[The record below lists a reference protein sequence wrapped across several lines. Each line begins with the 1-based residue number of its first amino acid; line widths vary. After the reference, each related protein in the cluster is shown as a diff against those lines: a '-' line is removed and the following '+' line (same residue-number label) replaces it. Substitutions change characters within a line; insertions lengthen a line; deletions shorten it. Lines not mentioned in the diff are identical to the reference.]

1 LINNSWTQSNTYL
14 RLYPDSSANFFPA
27 ETPAKYLFITEGSI
41 PLWEKADGVTVLE
54 DNIIEVNSL
63 EYFFGDV
70 KAVDNITFA
79 VRKGEIFSFLGP
91 NGAGKSTV
99 INVLIT
105 LLPIQ
110 KGSARISGFDLKTEP
125 EKVRES
131 IGIVFQELTLD
142 RDMTVQEILEYHGR
156 LYSMPRTERQKR
168 IDELLDLV
176 ELEGKRDTLT
186 RHLSGG
192 MKRRLEIARGLMTRP
207 KVLFMD
213 EPTIGLDPQTR
224 IRIWEYVKD
233 INRQGTTIFL
243 TTHYM
248 DEADQLSDRISII
261 DHGKIIAT
269 GKPWELK
276 NALGQDLIYLE
287 TSDNRVARELL
298 KKLDSVRGIREK
310 TKGIVFMVS
319 VDGTY
324 LLPEIIDK
332 LRNGGIGIKA
342 VNLKKP
348 SMDDVFVHYTGRE
361 LRDGGTEKGN
371 VVVLRAGER

>member
-1 LINNSWTQSNTYL
+1 
-14 RLYPDSSANFFPA
+14 
-27 ETPAKYLFITEGSI
+27 
-41 PLWEKADGVTVLE
+41 
-54 DNIIEVNSL
+54 
-63 EYFFGDV
+63 V
-70 KAVDNITFA
+70 KQ
-79 VRKGEIFSFLGP
+79 GEIFSFLGP

-99 INVLIT
+99 INVLTT

-110 KGSARISGFDLKTEP
+110 KGSAKIAGYDLKHEP

-142 RDMTVQEILEYHGR
+142 RDMTVREILEYHGR
-156 LYSMPRTERQKR
+156 LYSMPKAERQER
-168 IDELLDLV
+168 IEELIKLV
-176 ELEGKRDTLT
+176 ELERKRDILT

-224 IRIWEYVKD
+224 IRIWEYLRD

-261 DHGKIIAT
+261 DHGKIIVT
-269 GKPWELK
+269 GRSWELK
-276 NALGQDLIYLE
+276 NALGEDLIYLE
-287 TSDNRVARELL
+287 TSDNVGATESLRQ
-298 KKLDSVRGIREK
+298 LDSVKGIREK
-310 TKGIVFMVS
+310 AKGIVVMVNT
-319 VDGTY
+319 DGTY
-324 LLPEIIDK
+324 LLPEIMDI
-332 LRNGGIGIKA
+332 LRSGGIKIRA

-361 LRDGGTEKGN
+361 LRDSGTEKGT
-371 VVVLRAGER
+371 VAVQSVRGR

>member
-1 LINNSWTQSNTYL
+1 MEN
-14 RLYPDSSANFFPA
+14 
-27 ETPAKYLFITEGSI
+27 
-41 PLWEKADGVTVLE
+41 
-54 DNIIEVNSL
+54 NIIEVNDL
-63 EYFFGDV
+63 EYFFGEV
-70 KAVDNITFA
+70 KAVDKISFT
-79 VRKGEIFSFLGP
+79 VKEGEIFSFLGP

-99 INVLIT
+99 INVLTT
-105 LLPIQ
+105 LLPVQ
-110 KGSARISGFDLKTEP
+110 KGRAMVAGFDLKTEP

-142 RDMTVQEILEYHGR
+142 RDMTVREILEYHGR
-156 LYSMPRTERQKR
+156 LYSMPKAARQER
-168 IDELLDLV
+168 IEELIKLV
-176 ELEGKRDTLT
+176 ELEGKRDALT

-233 INRQGTTIFL
+233 INREGTTIFL

-261 DHGKIIAT
+261 DHGKIIVT
-269 GKPWELK
+269 GKSWELK
-276 NALGQDLIYLE
+276 NALGEDLIYLE
-287 TSDNRVARELL
+287 TSDNMGATVSLRQ
-298 KKLDSVRGIREK
+298 LDSVRGIREK
-310 TKGIVFMVS
+310 AKGIVLMVNT
-319 VDGTY
+319 DGTY
-324 LLPEIIDK
+324 LLPEIMDR
-332 LRNGGIGIKA
+332 LRSGGIRIRA

-361 LRDGGTEKGN
+361 LRDSGAGKGS
-371 VVVLRAGER
+371 VVSLRVRAGGR

>member
-1 LINNSWTQSNTYL
+1 MINILT
-14 RLYPDSSANFFPA
+14 
-27 ETPAKYLFITEGSI
+27 
-41 PLWEKADGVTVLE
+41 
-54 DNIIEVNSL
+54 
-63 EYFFGDV
+63 
-70 KAVDNITFA
+70 
-79 VRKGEIFSFLGP
+79 
-91 NGAGKSTV
+91 
-99 INVLIT
+99 T

-110 KGSARISGFDLKTEP
+110 KGSAKVAGQDLKHEP

-142 RDMTVQEILEYHGR
+142 RDMTVREILEYHGR
-156 LYSMPRTERQKR
+156 LYSMPKSERQER
-168 IDELLDLV
+168 IDELISLV

-186 RHLSGG
+186 KHLSGG

-224 IRIWEYVKD
+224 IRIWDYVRY
-233 INRQGTTIFL
+233 INQQGTTIFL

-261 DHGKIIAT
+261 DHGKIVIT
-269 GKPWELK
+269 GKSWELK
-276 NALGQDLIYLE
+276 NTLGQDLIYME
-287 TSDNRVARELL
+287 TSDNWAAGELL
-298 KKLDSVRGIREK
+298 KGLDSVKGIKEK
-310 TKGIVFMVS
+310 SKGIVIMVD

-324 LLPEIIDK
+324 LLPEVMDK
-332 LRNGGIGIKA
+332 LRSVGIKIKA

-361 LRDGGTEKGN
+361 LRDSGAEKGAI
-371 VVVLRAGER
+371 VVPRVRRR

>member
-1 LINNSWTQSNTYL
+1 MEQNGVLI
-14 RLYPDSSANFFPA
+14 
-27 ETPAKYLFITEGSI
+27 
-41 PLWEKADGVTVLE
+41 LE
-54 DNIIEVNSL
+54 DNIIEVNNL
-63 EYFFGDV
+63 EYFFDEI
-70 KAVDNITFA
+70 KAVDDISFK

-99 INVLIT
+99 INILTT
-105 LLPIQ
+105 LLPMQ
-110 KGSARISGFDLKTEP
+110 KGRVTIAGHDLRTEP

-156 LYSMPRTERQKR
+156 LYSMPKTQRQAR
-168 IDELLDLV
+168 VDELLSLV
-176 ELEGKRDTLT
+176 ELEAKRNVLT

-224 IRIWEYVKD
+224 IRIWEYVRD

-248 DEADQLSDRISII
+248 DEADQLSDYISIV
-261 DHGKIIAT
+261 DHGQIIAT

-276 NALGQDLIYLE
+276 NALGQDIIYLE
-287 TSDNRVARELL
+287 TSDNQGASNILEG
-298 KKLDSVRGIREK
+298 LDTVRGVRDK
-310 TKGIVFMVS
+310 SKGIIVMVN
-319 VDGTY
+319 VDGTH
-324 LLPEIIDK
+324 LLPEIMEK
-332 LRNGGIGIKA
+332 LQKGGIKIRV

-361 LRDGGTEKGN
+361 LRDTGTEKT
-371 VVVLRAGER
+371 VVVKPGGR